1 MKRSAIRF
9 GFAVGL
15 TTIVLVER
23 PGRAQGVRGIDCVR
37 PVDLQSPFQ
46 DLSGCNLNRARIDG
60 PVALFVSDLSGAHL
74 NQAEISGVNAAYACN
89 LDSAIMNGVVIS
101 GPAAVDSSSLVGAR
115 LDNAII
121 SGESTLGSSN
131 LTGASL
137 IHATISGPNA
147 LAGANLTNADLLGA
161 AVSPGAMY
169 QAIIY
174 NNTRCPDGTNSNDDG
189 GTCVGHG
196 VP

>member
-1 MKRSAIRF
+1 MTMKRSAIRF

-89 LDSAIMNGVVIS
+89 L
-101 GPAAVDSSSLVGAR
+101 VGAR
-115 LDNAII
+115 MDNAII
-121 SGESTLGSSN
+121 SGESTLASSN